1 VADGNP
7 LIRRLTKTLPEML
20 FSELVEFYE
29 KIEAI
34 TGRIE
39 MTNLLVQLLKKTP
52 PEIIDKVVY
61 LTIGEVYPPFVG
73 LELGVADRL
82 ALRAVKLA
90 SGVSEREVER
100 AYKELGDVGLV
111 GERML
116 SRRSQAT
123 LFMEQLTV
131 VDVYSALEK
140 ICRATGEGSIETK
153 VQILSGLLASAQPKE
168 AKYILRMVTGKMR
181 LGVADMT
188 ILDALAIVFGGGKE
202 ARELFERAYNLSSDI
217 GYVAKVAAQE
227 GLEGIKKFKIT
238 LGKPIRP
245 MLAERLASAEE
256 ILEKL
261 GGRGLAEY
269 KYDGERMQI
278 HKSGSEVLIFSR
290 RLENITSQYPDVVE
304 LVRGHVKAREAIL
317 ECECVA
323 VDPDTGE
330 MLPFQELMHR
340 KRKHDIHKAV
350 EQYPVNLYFFDLLY
364 VDGRDLTLEPLEV
377 RRRILESIIEV
388 GEKVR
393 LSRAIVTDDPG
404 ELEKFFHEAI
414 ESGCE
419 GLVVKALGR
428 DAIYRAG
435 ARGWLWIKLKRSY
448 KSEMMD
454 TVDLVVVG
462 AFHGK
467 GKRSGTYGALL
478 MAAYDK
484 QRDVFQSVCKVGSGF
499 TDDDLQ
505 KLPELLEPLR
515 IPHKHARVETGME
528 ADMWFEP
535 RLVLEIIGD
544 EITISPIHRAGW
556 GVIREGYGLA
566 IRFPRFTGRY
576 RFDKAPE
583 DATTTDEIVEM
594 YRRQLKKIATAVP
607 GEGQEAA

>member
-1 VADGNP
+1 
-7 LIRRLTKTLPEML
+7 ML
-20 FSELVEFYE
+20 FSKLVGFYE
-29 KIEAI
+29 RIEAI

-39 MTNLLVQLLKKTP
+39 MTNLLVQLLKETP

-61 LTIGEVYPPFVG
+61 LTLGEIYPPFIG

-90 SGVSEREVER
+90 SGMSEREIDR

-116 SRRSQAT
+116 AKRSQAT

-131 VDVYSALEK
+131 EDVYSALEK
-140 ICRATGEGSIETK
+140 IAKASGEGSMETK

-168 AKYILRMVTGKMR
+168 AKYILRIVTGKMR
-181 LGVADMT
+181 LGIADMT

-202 ARELFERAYNLSSDI
+202 ARDLFERAYNLSSDI

-227 GLEGIKKFKIT
+227 GLDGIKKFKIT
-238 LGKPIRP
+238 VGKPIRP
-245 MLAERLASAEE
+245 MLAERLSSAEE
-256 ILEKL
+256 ILQKI
-261 GGRGLAEY
+261 GGKCIAEY

-278 HKSGSEVLIFSR
+278 HKRGDEAIIFSR

-304 LVRGHVKAREAIL
+304 LVKQHVKAGEAIL

-323 VDPDTGE
+323 VDPETGD

-340 KRKHDIHKAV
+340 KRKHDIHKAI
-350 EQYPVNLYFFDLLY
+350 EQYPVNVYFFEALY
-364 VDGRDLTLEPLEV
+364 VDGKDLTLEPLEI
-377 RRRILESIIEV
+377 RRKTLESIIEE
-388 GEKVR
+388 GERVK
-393 LSRAIVTDDPG
+393 LSKAIITDDPN

-414 ESGCE
+414 EEGCE
-419 GLVVKALGR
+419 GLVVKALGKE
-428 DAIYRAG
+428 AIYRAG

-462 AFHGK
+462 AFHGR

-484 QRDVFQSVCKVGSGF
+484 RKDVFQSVCKVGSGF
-499 TDDDLQ
+499 TDEDLQ
-505 KLPELLEPLR
+505 KLPELLEPYK
-515 IPHKHARVETGME
+515 IPHRHARVETGME
-528 ADMWFEP
+528 ADIWFEP
-535 RLVLEIIGD
+535 KIVLEIIGD
-544 EITISPIHRAGW
+544 EITISPIHRAAW
-556 GVIREGYGLA
+556 SMIKEGYGLA

-583 DATTTDEIVEM
+583 DATTTDEILEM
-594 YRRQLKKIATAVP
+594 YRRQLKKLTPTPP
-607 GEGQEAA
+607 GGQEVT